1 LLQAFLKIKNIN
13 TASNILRIA
22 IVDDHRIVIDGLKLV
37 LKTKKNFFVAA
48 ETTSAAE
55 MLELLKKIPVDILLT
70 DIMMPQINGFELS
83 LLARKEFPNIKI
95 LALSMSE
102 DGEMIVKMIEL
113 ARINGYIPKASGKH
127 ELISAIEDIMNG
139 KEYFSPVILEQY
151 NVYKKLKNDNE
162 VFHLTTRELE
172 IIECIM
178 QYFSNKQIADHLF
191 ISERTVET
199 HRKNIYRK
207 TNTKGE
213 AALILFVKKHKLFT

>member
-1 LLQAFLKIKNIN
+1 MIHKE
-13 TASNILRIA
+13 SNIIRIA
-22 IVDDHRIVIDGLKLV
+22 ITDDHRIVIDGLKLV
-37 LKTKKNFFVAA
+37 LKTKKNLFVAA
-48 ETTSAAE
+48 EATSAAE
-55 MLELLKKIPVDILLT
+55 MIALLKKTPVDILLT

-83 LLARKEFPNIKI
+83 MLARKGFPDLKI

-102 DGEMIVKMIEL
+102 DGEMIVKMIEQ
-113 ARINGYIPKASGKH
+113 AKVDGYIPKASGKN
-127 ELISAIEDIMNG
+127 ELIDAIEKIIKGN
-139 KEYFSPVILEQY
+139 KYFSPQILEQY
-151 NVYKKLKNDNE
+151 EVYKKLKNDNE

-178 QYFSNKQIADHLF
+178 QYFSNKQIAEHLF

-213 AALILFVKKHKLFT
+213 AALIEFVKKHKLFS